1 MCKLFDDGVR
11 GVLIQNMEKNNE
23 KKLMDEVCNAI
34 AKQLHKPVDQITAD
48 KKLKED
54 LNADSL
60 DLVELMMNLEERY
73 KITIADEDLANLKT
87 IQDVVT
93 YIAKLV
99 K

>member
-1 MCKLFDDGVR
+1 
-11 GVLIQNMEKNNE
+11 MEKIDE

-34 AKQLHKPVDQITAD
+34 AKQLHKPVAEVTAT
-48 KKLKED
+48 KKLKDD

-73 KITIADEDLANLKT
+73 SITIADESLASLQT
-87 IQDVVT
+87 IQDVVS
-93 YIAKLV
+93 YIAKLM

>member
-1 MCKLFDDGVR
+1 
-11 GVLIQNMEKNNE
+11 MEKIDE
-23 KKLMDEVCNAI
+23 KKLMDEVCSAI
-34 AKQLHKPVDQITAD
+34 AKQLRKPIAEVTAT

-73 KITIADEDLANLKT
+73 NITIADEDLVNLKT

-93 YIAKLV
+93 YIAKIM

>member
-1 MCKLFDDGVR
+1 
-11 GVLIQNMEKNNE
+11 MEKIDE

-34 AKQLHKPVDQITAD
+34 AKQLRKPIEQVTAQT
-48 KKLKED
+48 KLKED

-73 KITIADEDLANLKT
+73 KITIADEDLASLKT

>member
-1 MCKLFDDGVR
+1 MDKID
-11 GVLIQNMEKNNE
+11 EKN
-23 KKLMDEVCNAI
+23 LMDEVCNAI
-34 AKQLHKPVDQITAD
+34 AKQLRKPVAEVTAT

-73 KITIADEDLANLKT
+73 KITIADEDLTGLQT

-93 YIAKLV
+93 YIAKLM

>member
-1 MCKLFDDGVR
+1 MIK
-11 GVLIQNMEKNNE
+11 QNMEKIDE

-34 AKQLHKPVDQITAD
+34 AKQLRKPIAEVTAT

-73 KITIADEDLANLKT
+73 NITIADEDLVNLKT

-93 YIAKLV
+93 YIAKIM

>member
-1 MCKLFDDGVR
+1 
-11 GVLIQNMEKNNE
+11 MEKIDE
-23 KKLMDEVCNAI
+23 KTLMDEVCNAI
-34 AKQLHKPVDQITAD
+34 AKQLRKPIAQVTAQT
-48 KKLKED
+48 KLKED

-73 KITIADEDLANLKT
+73 KITIADEDLASLKT

-93 YIAKLV
+93 YIEKLV

>member
-1 MCKLFDDGVR
+1 
-11 GVLIQNMEKNNE
+11 MEKIDE

-34 AKQLHKPVDQITAD
+34 AKQLRKPIAQVTAQT
-48 KKLKED
+48 KLKED

-73 KITIADEDLANLKT
+73 KITIADEDLASLKT

>member
-1 MCKLFDDGVR
+1 
-11 GVLIQNMEKNNE
+11 MEKIDE

-34 AKQLHKPVDQITAD
+34 AKQLRKPVAEVTAT

-73 KITIADEDLANLKT
+73 KITIADEDLTGLQT

-93 YIAKLV
+93 YIAKLM

>member
-1 MCKLFDDGVR
+1 
-11 GVLIQNMEKNNE
+11 MEKIDE
-23 KKLMDEVCNAI
+23 KKLMYEVCNAI
-34 AKQLHKPVDQITAD
+34 AKQLRKPVAEVTAT

-73 KITIADEDLANLKT
+73 KITIADEDFTGLQT

-93 YIAKLV
+93 YSAKLR